1 MAGALNHVAIKRH
14 WADTVAAM
22 QLYSTKATVTWLED
36 YSKGSDTTKANQL
49 RELKVRLDVAASFV
63 RAIDSTEVT
72 LNRAA
77 ATIMKLDAAA
87 AAAAS
92 SWKRRSGGKFTQD
105 ELDAEHAE
113 FEKHRARLT
122 KP

>member
-1 MAGALNHVAIKRH
+1 MAGAAIKSH
-14 WADTVAAM
+14 WIDTIAAM
-22 QLYSTKATVTWLED
+22 QLYSTKAIATWIED
-36 YSKGSDTTKANQL
+36 YSKDCSTKKAIQL
-49 RELKVRLDVAASFV
+49 RELKVRLDVAAMFV

-77 ATIMKLDAAA
+77 ATIVKLDAAA

-92 SWKRRSGGKFTQD
+92 SWKRRSGGNFTQD

-113 FEKHRARLT
+113 FEKHRLRLT